1 LEPRAVDHIDATHP
15 APLAPQPIR
24 GMRGPHTP
32 SLNLFD
38 GVETTPALSYVSL
51 APTKK
56 YLNLDQT
63 PNLAKGL
70 QSTAST
76 SFTSISGKA
85 NKDKLV
91 EETFSAPIEELTT
104 QKLHLTQ
111 IEENNDVLE
120 PEEPAHDDPFAN
132 PFEDPPPGF
141 LEEPIR
147 EIIEESIEELI
158 EEPSE
163 EPVEEESFEDSIEER
178 IDEKIDNPFE
188 NPLETRID
196 DQPKDT
202 ARRQLLQQPKR
213 IPAPET
219 LALLQEDELPRYS
232 TMPEID
238 KLLRIVAQQNE
249 STDGKPLFWSN
260 FRAPDPEMEIAMSQ
274 PPLREHSLV
283 TEVPL
288 LRDASPP
295 RQRVD
300 EPMVEERRSRTLS
313 PLRRNPVIDIVAFEP
328 SLKQPSPAGEQ
339 RETSH
344 PPTTSI
350 EERELSP
357 LRQSLQ
363 FRNVTSFLQVEHE
376 TTVNAEIPI
385 NEAGADIREGR
396 GRSMIRT
403 SDIINAR
410 LSGISRIKEQE
421 KVQDEDARQEE
432 RERMVSPLRQNPV
445 NHPVDPPVILA
456 EYRDRTLSPLR
467 RNPSNASFAKLHSR
481 APSLPPSLLSRE
493 ESPLRRN
500 PPNQDPTILGTSEST
515 SRPRSN
521 EQFSQTLSRFQTLAS
536 QNPNYSIIA
545 SNEVTQRAIAGIH
558 IPGSLRE
565 QAVRNLSKSRERG
578 QSLARASG
586 MASGSLSR
594 SVSKQ
599 LRTIGR

>member
-1 LEPRAVDHIDATHP
+1 
-15 APLAPQPIR
+15 
-24 GMRGPHTP
+24 MRGPHTP
-32 SLNLFD
+32 SLDLFG

-51 APTKK
+51 APTEK
-56 YLNLDQT
+56 YLNLDPT

-70 QSTAST
+70 QATAST
-76 SFTSISGKA
+76 SFTSISSKA
-85 NKDKLV
+85 NTDKLV
-91 EETFSAPIEELTT
+91 EETFSVQIEGLTT
-104 QKLHLTQ
+104 QKPHLTQ
-111 IEENNDVLE
+111 IEENNDVLK
-120 PEEPAHDDPFAN
+120 PEEPVHDDPFAN
-132 PFEDPPPGF
+132 PFEDPPPSL
-141 LEEPIR
+141 LEEPIQ
-147 EIIEESIEELI
+147 ETIKKSIEELI
-158 EEPSE
+158 EEATE
-163 EPVEEESFEDSIEER
+163 EPIEEEPFEDSIEER

-188 NPLETRID
+188 NPLEIRIE
-196 DQPKDT
+196 DQPEDV
-202 ARRQLLQQPKR
+202 ARGQLLQQPKR

-249 STDGKPLFWSN
+249 ITDGKPLFWSD
-260 FRAPDPEMEIAMSQ
+260 FRATDPEVEIAMSQ
-274 PPLREHSLV
+274 PPLREHSPM

-288 LRDASPP
+288 PRDAFPP

-300 EPMVEERRSRTLS
+300 ELMVEEQRSRTLS
-313 PLRRNPVIDIVAFEP
+313 RIRRNPVIDIAAFGP
-328 SLKQPSPAGEQ
+328 SPKQLPPAGE

-357 LRQSLQ
+357 LRQNFH
-363 FRNVTSFLQVEHE
+363 FRNITSFLQVEHE

-385 NEAGADIREGR
+385 NEAGADLREGR

-403 SDIINAR
+403 SDIIKAR

-421 KVQDEDARQEE
+421 KVQEEDARQEE
-432 RERMVSPLRQNPV
+432 RERTVSLLRRNPV
-445 NHPVDPPVILA
+445 VLVDH
-456 EYRDRTLSPLR
+456 RDRTISPLR

-500 PPNQDPTILGTSEST
+500 PPNQNIAILGTSDST
-515 SRPRSN
+515 SRSKTN
-521 EQFSQTLSRFQTLAS
+521 GQFSQTLSRFQTIAS
-536 QNPNYSIIA
+536 QNPKDSIKA
-545 SNEVTQRAIAGIH
+545 LNEVTQRAIAGIH
-558 IPGSLRE
+558 IPSSLRE

-578 QSLARASG
+578 QSLVRASG

-594 SVSKQ
+594 SVSQ
-599 LRTIGR
+599 PGGMI